1 MSDIA
6 DLEELLDAGPNA
18 PPSPP
23 RGSSAD
29 HLTNKRSTNLT
40 GWSPRLNPDSS
51 AETSAAEMLPSISL
65 GAASLAVGGDGT
77 KSNSLSSSSATMRTT
92 HDTTTNTNAN
102 SVLGTSFKS
111 ATLGLATADPAA
123 ETKAVTAAEK
133 KALKQ
138 AEKKARAAAF
148 VAANPNKVKGAKGKK
163 PKLTKA
169 ERRAKQEAQ
178 RAAKAANTSKGK
190 GGTTKGSSSTSNETK
205 PSSSS
210 SSSSS
215 TTTSSNSGDPG
226 TANSPTLSTS
236 NSLFSHLSPYQS
248 TLLPKRTSRFSSRDN
263 VHPSFARVGLK
274 FAQGLIVGGNNRCVA
289 LLEAVKDVIADYSPP
304 PNSSL
309 SRTLN
314 DHLKPMIHYVVS
326 VPFFC
331 VCLDVFKCFQMFSNI
346 SFLSKCPGNLM
357 PIVGCFFPSISGTM
371 PTLVNINGQWHS
383 FHQTIDFLHP

>member
-1 MSDIA
+1 
-6 DLEELLDAGPNA
+6 
-18 PPSPP
+18 
-23 RGSSAD
+23 
-29 HLTNKRSTNLT
+29 
-40 GWSPRLNPDSS
+40 
-51 AETSAAEMLPSISL
+51 
-65 GAASLAVGGDGT
+65 
-77 KSNSLSSSSATMRTT
+77 MRTT
-92 HDTTTNTNAN
+92 NDTNTNAN

-210 SSSSS
+210 SSSS
-215 TTTSSNSGDPG
+215 TTSSNSGDPG

-326 VPFFC
+326 VPFFLC
-331 VCLDVFKCFQMFSNI
+331 VFGCFQMFSDVFRCFQI
-346 SFLSKCPGNLM
+346 SVSFSKCPGNLM

>member
-1 MSDIA
+1 MDARRMSDIA

-111 ATLGLATADPAA
+111 ATLGLATANPAA

-205 PSSSS
+205 PSSS

-331 VCLDVFKCFQMFSNI
+331 VCLDVFRCFPMFSNV
-346 SFLSKCPGNLM
+346 SFQMSSFQLL
-357 PIVGCFFPSISGTM
+357 FYFPSISGTM